1 MNKTA
6 VECIHKVNYLSVE
19 IESLYHQ
26 AALKI
31 GLTDSAMLILYHLY
45 DNGGSCLL
53 SNIYKQSGTSRQTI
67 NSAVRKLEK
76 DSILYLEQQSGKM
89 KKLCLTEKGR
99 AYVDET
105 VTHVFRAEIDAYSTW
120 SEEEIRLHLQLMEKY
135 AASFRRQLE
144 NL

>member
-1 MNKTA
+1 MKKN
-6 VECIHKVNYLSVE
+6 VIECIHKINYLSVE
-19 IESLYHQ
+19 IEALYHQ

-31 GLTDSAMLILYHLY
+31 GLADSAMLILYHLY

-53 SNIYKQSGTSRQTI
+53 SNIYKQSCTSRQTI

-105 VTHVFRAEIDAYSTW
+105 VARIFRAEIDAYSAW

-135 AASFRRQLE
+135 AASFRGQLE
-144 NL
+144 DL

>member
-1 MNKTA
+1 MTPEETVTQKPR
-6 VECIHKVNYLSVE
+6 L
-19 IESLYHQ
+19 
-26 AALKI
+26 
-31 GLTDSAMLILYHLY
+31 GF
-45 DNGGSCLL
+45 
-53 SNIYKQSGTSRQTI
+53 
-67 NSAVRKLEK
+67 SAV
-76 DSILYLEQQSGKM
+76 I

-105 VTHVFRAEIDAYSTW
+105 VAHVFRAEIDAYSTW